1 MTPNP
6 GELHLFYEPEGVARL
21 TVGNECCYLQ
31 VKLAVAA
38 PLSRPGKY
46 VSLLNGKGE
55 EIAMVPDLDALDPAS
70 RQVAEQELHRRYLTS
85 RIQRLVSLKQEFG
98 VTYWEVETQRGLRDF
113 VVRDLQE
120 NCVWLSDSHILLID
134 VDGSRFEIPDRRE
147 LDEHSRLLLEN
158 IL

>member
-1 MTPNP
+1 MTTQP
-6 GELHLFYEPEGVARL
+6 GDLQLFYEPEDVARL
-21 TVGNECCYLQ
+21 TVGNDCSYLK

-55 EIAMVPDLDALDPAS
+55 EIAMLPDLDALDPES
-70 RQVAEQELHRRYLTS
+70 RHVAERELQRRYLTS
-85 RIQRLVSLKQEFG
+85 RVQQVVSLKQEFG
-98 VTYWEVETQRGLRDF
+98 VTYWEVETERGLREF

-120 NCVWLSDSHILLID
+120 NCVWLSDSHLLLID

-147 LDEHSRLLLEN
+147 LDDHSRVLLEN